1 MFLFCKNINQGE
13 FKKMTDKIIE
23 KAATQTEESRHQGRR
38 AFLKGSAAVAGGVLF
53 TKAASAEAS
62 GFNAKQAV
70 APYIGM
76 AEETD
81 VIPENKSRKTL
92 GFGVRKYPY
101 GVPSPHEN
109 EVQRRTLEW
118 LTPDAMASITMT
130 PIQSLHGII
139 TPNGLH
145 FERFHGGVPT
155 INPDD
160 HRLVIHGLVE
170 RPLVFTMDDLKR
182 FPSVSRIHFVECPA
196 NGALEWKGVQLNSVQ
211 WTHGMMSCVE
221 YTGVRLSDL
230 LKEAGI
236 KPEGTWL
243 IPEGAD
249 ASGMSRSLPIDLAM
263 DDCFIA
269 YAQNGEALRREQGYP
284 IRLVVPGCE
293 ANMWVKYLRRIQVT
307 DTPAQHREETSKYT
321 ELMPDGTA
329 QRFSWY
335 MEANSVITYPSPDF
349 KMQGPG
355 KYYIRGLA
363 WTGRGKV
370 KHVDITFDGGR
381 NWQEA
386 HFTSPVLDKAWTRF
400 ELEWDWDGEEAFLM
414 SRVTDETGYVQP
426 SMPQMRA
433 IEGTNNVYHRTA
445 MVTWRVH
452 AWEDG
457 KSGGMVQNVQY

>member
-1 MFLFCKNINQGE
+1 M
-13 FKKMTDKIIE
+13 
-23 KAATQTEESRHQGRR
+23 
-38 AFLKGSAAVAGGVLF
+38 
-53 TKAASAEAS
+53 
-62 GFNAKQAV
+62 
-70 APYIGM
+70 
-76 AEETD
+76 
-81 VIPENKSRKTL
+81 
-92 GFGVRKYPY
+92 
-101 GVPSPHEN
+101 
-109 EVQRRTLEW
+109 
-118 LTPDAMASITMT
+118 
-130 PIQSLHGII
+130 

-145 FERFHGGVPT
+145 FERYHGGVPT

-170 RPLVFTMDDLKR
+170 RPLIFTMDDLKR

-236 KPEGTWL
+236 KTEGKWI

-249 ASGMSRSLPIDLAM
+249 ASGMARSIPLDLAM
-263 DDCFIA
+263 DDCFVA

-293 ANMWVKYLRRIQVT
+293 ANMWVKYLRRIMVH
-307 DTPAQHREETSKYT
+307 DVPMQHREETSKYT
-321 ELMPDGTA
+321 ELMPDGTS

-363 WTGRGKV
+363 WSGRGKV
-370 KHVDITFDGGR
+370 ANVDISTDGGK
-381 NWQEA
+381 NWKEA
-386 HFTSPVLDKAWTRF
+386 HFTSAVLDKAWTRF
-400 ELEWDWDGEEAFLM
+400 EMEWDWDGSEAFLM

-426 SMPQMRA
+426 PMPQMRNL
-433 IEGTNNVYHRTA
+433 EGTNNVYHRTA

-452 AWEDG
+452 GWDNG
-457 KSGGMVQNVQY
+457 TNGGMIENVQY

>member
-1 MFLFCKNINQGE
+1 
-13 FKKMTDKIIE
+13 MTDKIVE
-23 KAATQTEESRHQGRR
+23 KVAVQTDESRNQSRR
-38 AFLKGSAAVAGGVLF
+38 AFLKGGAAVAGGVLF
-53 TKAASAEAS
+53 TQTASAS
-62 GFNAKQAV
+62 DIKFNPQKAV
-70 APYIGM
+70 APYIGRD
-76 AEETD
+76 EITEVLQD
-81 VIPENKSRKTL
+81 GKGRKSL

-101 GVPSPHEN
+101 GVPSPFEK

-130 PIQSLHGII
+130 PLQSLHGII

-155 INPDD
+155 IDPDK

-170 RPLVFTMDDLKR
+170 RPLIFTMDDLKR
-182 FPSVSRIHFVECPA
+182 FPSVSKIVFVECPA

-230 LKEAGI
+230 LKEVGI
-236 KPEGTWL
+236 QPEGKWI

-249 ASGMSRSLPIDLAM
+249 ASGMTRSVPLDIAM
-263 DDCFIA
+263 DDCFVA
-269 YAQNGEALRREQGYP
+269 YAQNGEALRRENGYP

-293 ANMWVKYLRRIQVT
+293 ANMWVKYLRRIQVH
-307 DTPAQHREETSKYT
+307 DVPMQHREETSKYT
-321 ELMPDGTA
+321 ELMPSGTT
-329 QRFSWY
+329 QRFSWH

-355 KYYIRGLA
+355 RYFIRGLA
-363 WTGRGKV
+363 WSGRGKI

-386 HFTSPVLDKAWTRF
+386 HFTSEVISKAWTRF
-400 ELEWDWDGEEAFLM
+400 ELEWDWDGKETFLM
-414 SRVTDETGYVQP
+414 SRATDETGYVQP
-426 SMPQMRA
+426 PMPQMRA
-433 IEGTNNVYHRTA
+433 LQGTNNVYHRTA
-445 MVTWRVH
+445 MVTWRIH
-452 AWEDG
+452 DWNDG
-457 KSGGMVQNVQY
+457 KDGGRIQNVQY